1 MIFDENQQSLREK
14 YLAVYAGLQEMYGRP
29 QWREH
34 LPPLDELV
42 STILSQSTSD
52 INRDRG
58 FNALKERYATWQE
71 LVDAPVEEIVA
82 TIYPAGLANQ
92 KGPRI
97 QDALRFIIGERGE
110 LSLDFLADL
119 PQEEARSWLV
129 QIKGVGI
136 KTASIVLLF
145 SFGIPVFPVDT
156 HVHRISRRLGLIG
169 PKVSAE
175 KAHHIIEGIGNPDTF
190 YPMHLNMIQHG
201 RTICQAQRPRCEQCG
216 LQQDCDYYQN
226 LLLES

>member
-1 MIFDENQQSLREK
+1 MSVSDEKRYLEEK
-14 YLAVYAGLQEMYGRP
+14 YRAAYKKLKAAYGHP
-29 QWREH
+29 QWRQH

-58 FNALKERYATWQE
+58 FNALKDRYADWYALLE
-71 LVDAPVEEIVA
+71 APVEDVVDAIR
-82 TIYPAGLANQ
+82 PAGLANQ

-97 QDALRFIIGERGE
+97 RDALQFVLIQRGE

-119 PQEEARSWLV
+119 PLDEARAWLT
-129 QIKGVGI
+129 QIKGVGL

-145 SFGIPVFPVDT
+145 SFGKAVFPVDT

-175 KAHHIIEGIGNPDTF
+175 KAHAIMEALGEPQTF
-190 YPMHLNMIQHG
+190 YVMHLNLIQHG
-201 RTICQAQRPRCEQCG
+201 RQVCLVRNPRCEQCM
-216 LQQDCDYYQN
+216 LQAECDYFQA
-226 LLLES
+226 L